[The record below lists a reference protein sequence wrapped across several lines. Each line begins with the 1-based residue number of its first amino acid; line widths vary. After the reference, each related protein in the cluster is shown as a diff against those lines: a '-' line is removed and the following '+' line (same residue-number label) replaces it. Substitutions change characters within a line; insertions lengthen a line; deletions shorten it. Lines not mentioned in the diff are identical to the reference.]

1 MSEAGH
7 RWPPALGLFASL
19 LGLTFAWLSTQDYA
33 RHLDRQMHDVHCGF
47 IPGAAE
53 ATAENA
59 CRTAM
64 FSPYSAILRDQVW
77 GGIPISLFAVGAFTF
92 FAGFCLYL
100 LLAGRSAPR
109 RASQFFGFAAL
120 TPLFAS
126 IAMFIISATILGE
139 YCKTCIGIYVSS
151 VLLAIAGVAAVVI
164 DARDQRISA
173 AAFRAPAAGAAG
185 VPPTVVDADGR
196 SERLPPRRTGGWG
209 MVLVWL
215 MALGTF
221 TAVPALLYASALP
234 NYSPFLSGCGTLA
247 TPATDDNSIRVAFR
261 GAIQEATLVVDPL
274 CPTCKGLHQRLDADG
289 FLEQLDIRFVLFPLD
304 APCNWNLDRSLHPGA
319 CVVSKAVLC
328 NDQQALTVLEWAY
341 DNQVEILETA
351 KGPAGEEGVTRLVTA
366 QFPSVEGCIDSD
378 ETSQRLDRM
387 MRFAVDNQLP
397 VSTPQMFVGETRL
410 CSEDSDI
417 GLSYT
422 LGQLAPRLER

>member
-1 MSEAGH
+1 MSESRH

-19 LGLTFAWLSTQDYA
+19 VGLTFAWLSTQDYA
-33 RHLDRQMHDVHCGF
+33 RHLDRQMHDIHCGF
-47 IPGAAE
+47 IPGATE
-53 ATAENA
+53 TTAENA

-126 IAMFIISATILGE
+126 VAMFIISATILGE
-139 YCKTCIGIYVSS
+139 YCKTCVGIYAAS
-151 VLLAIAGVAAVVI
+151 LLLSIGGIAAVII
-164 DARDQRISA
+164 DARDARHVVPPPP
-173 AAFRAPAAGAAG
+173 RTAGAGG
-185 VPPTVVDADGR
+185 VPPTVVDDMGG
-196 SERLPPRRTGGWG
+196 LPSPRRVGAF
-209 MVLVWL
+209 VLIPVWL
-215 MALGTF
+215 LALGTF
-221 TAVPALLYASALP
+221 TAVPSLLYASALP
-234 NYSPFLSGCGTLA
+234 NYAPFLTSCGTLA
-247 TPATDDNSIRVAFR
+247 KPPSDEASIRVAFR

-304 APCNWNLDRSLHPGA
+304 VPCNWNLDRSMHPGA

-328 NDQQALTVLEWAY
+328 SDNDALAVLEWAY
-341 DNQVEILETA
+341 ENQVEIMETA
-351 KGPAGEEGVTRLVTA
+351 KGAAGNDGVARLVEA
-366 QFPSVEGCIDSD
+366 QFPKVKGCIDTD
-378 ETSQRLDRM
+378 ETAQRLDKM

-422 LGQLAPRLER
+422 LRKLAPRLAR